1 MTDIPPYIVP
11 IGCYENNESKF
22 CGTGFI
28 VGDYLITAYHV
39 IRKALFSGAFA
50 VINNNQ
56 FNICASNQRNKYTS
70 NLKDKDHFDVA
81 IISLRGRDLC
91 NPNKNDEDFIVDS
104 PLKLS
109 IEVPQKGLQVS
120 TKFFQGTFPELTLF
134 EETENEV
141 CDFPFTSLPESLYQ
155 RWDTSFT
162 IRHSGRI
169 THGSSGSPV
178 LIGNKV
184 IGIITNGLDKQ
195 NLEKY
200 NLPLDYLYY
209 CECLRVDVLKSQFP
223 ELFG

>member
-11 IGCYENNESKF
+11 IGCYENAEPKF

-50 VINNNQ
+50 VINNKQ

-70 NLKDKDHFDVA
+70 NLKDKNHFDVA

-120 TKFFQGTFPELTLF
+120 NMYFQGTFPELVF
-134 EETENEV
+134 IEENENQV
-141 CDFPFTSLPESLYQ
+141 CDFPFTSLPEFLYP

-178 LIGNKV
+178 LIENKV
-184 IGIITNGLDKQ
+184 IGIVTNGLDKQ
-195 NLEKY
+195 NIEKY

-209 CECLRVDVLKSQFP
+209 CECLRVDVLKSEFP
-223 ELFG
+223 ELF